1 MFVDDSAMAADLN
14 RIIVVA
20 LVRCREP
27 DAAVAVLVGI
37 PGDERGDPLT
47 GLVFGGKGFAG
58 VIRPVF
64 HCPEQQ
70 FGVGVVVGH
79 PRS

>member
-14 RIIVVA
+14 RITVVA
-20 LVRCREP
+20 LVRCHELDP
-27 DAAVAVLVGI
+27 AVAVLVVV

-58 VIRPVF
+58 VIRPILTA
-64 HCPEQQ
+64 
-70 FGVGVVVGH
+70 
-79 PRS
+79 PRDFVYTVLKSDSE